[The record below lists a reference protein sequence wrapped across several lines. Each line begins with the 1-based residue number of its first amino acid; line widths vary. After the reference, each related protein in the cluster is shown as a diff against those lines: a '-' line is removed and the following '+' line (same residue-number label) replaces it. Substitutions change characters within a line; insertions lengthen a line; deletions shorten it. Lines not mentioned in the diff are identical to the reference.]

1 MNAIQK
7 IFYRGQQL
15 FSLGAV
21 LTALCLALTSQVFAV
36 PEADKPDTGLPLP
49 KWIIIEGRQ
58 VEAGTLPAL
67 GGGLWPDDFNPDEI
81 IHPPMA
87 SSLAEGSIAAST
99 GEQDL
104 WLRFLPRSLFGSRR
118 VAEPALAEQPLTEL
132 SDEAWLACEKA
143 GGTTRLLDPQ
153 GLLSETQS
161 EDLSRLLSFHSEQA
175 GVTAWILLID
185 ARQKL
190 PQDADLS
197 KLASGELARGSA
209 CLAVYPV
216 GAPERARLF
225 FTRSV
230 TEAPTTAYLESLLNG
245 CIREAGLSPDPVEQL
260 QRFATQLSI
269 RLFWLE
275 RAYPVLKPKAKES
288 PQVIE
293 VAEPMKEV
301 TSTESIATAPSKF
314 FSLWQTVKN
323 YLPIA
328 AALIVLLVVLV
339 LALLRWRKRRQ
350 RLSVFLLPDFDPQHE
365 TRYGGQH
372 CGGCGTSINFG

>member
-1 MNAIQK
+1 MSVNPTV
-7 IFYRGQQL
+7 
-15 FSLGAV
+15 SPCGAHRWRLEIA
-21 LTALCLALTSQVFAV
+21 LTTIGLALSPFVFSQS
-36 PEADKPDTGLPLP
+36 EPDRTDTVLPLP
-49 KWIIIEGRQ
+49 KWIIIEGRPAESG
-58 VEAGTLPAL
+58 VLPVL

-87 SSLAEGSIAAST
+87 AAANEGGTALP
-99 GEQDL
+99 GEQEL

-118 VAEPALAEQPLTEL
+118 ATEPAPAEQPLTEM
-132 SDEAWLACEKA
+132 SDEAWHVCEKA
-143 GGTTRLLDPQ
+143 SGTTRLLDPQ

-161 EDLSRLLSFHSEQA
+161 EDLSRLLAFHSEQA
-175 GVTAWILLID
+175 GVSAWILLID
-185 ARQKL
+185 ARQTL
-190 PQDADLS
+190 PQNADLS
-197 KLASGELARGSA
+197 RLASGELAKGSA

-230 TEAPTTAYLESLLNG
+230 SEAPSSAYLESLRNG

-301 TSTESIATAPSKF
+301 TSTEFIARPPSKF
-314 FSLWQTVKN
+314 ISLWQGIKHYV
-323 YLPIA
+323 A
-328 AALIVLLVVLV
+328 GVVALVVL
-339 LALLRWRKRRQ
+339 LALLALVVLRWRKRRQ
-350 RLSVFLLPDFDPQHE
+350 RLTVFRLPDFDPNHE
-365 TRYGGQH
+365 TRFGGPH
-372 CGGCGTSINFG
+372 CGGCGSSIHFG

>member
-1 MNAIQK
+1 MK
-7 IFYRGQQL
+7 TLPTSFTRGFHLCRMGQI
-15 FSLGAV
+15 
-21 LTALCLALTSQVFAV
+21 LTAALLTLTPQFFAQSDS
-36 PEADKPDTGLPLP
+36 DKPDAILPLP
-49 KWIIIEGRQ
+49 KWIVIEGRPT
-58 VEAGTLPAL
+58 EAATPPPL

-81 IHPPMA
+81 VHPPLTA
-87 SSLAEGSIAAST
+87 AANEGVAAAP
-99 GEQDL
+99 GEEEL
-104 WLRFLPRSLFGSRR
+104 WLRFLPRSLFRSRHA
-118 VAEPALAEQPLTEL
+118 AEPAPAEQPLTEL
-132 SDEAWLACEKA
+132 SDEAWRVCEKA
-143 GGTTRLLDPQ
+143 SGTTRLLDPQ

-161 EDLSRLLSFHSEQA
+161 EDLSRLLAFHSEQA

-197 KLASGELARGSA
+197 KLASGELARGSS
-209 CLAVYPV
+209 CLAVYPI

-230 TEAPTTAYLESLLNG
+230 SEAPSSAYLESLLNG

-275 RAYPVLKPKAKES
+275 RAYPVLKPKPKES

-293 VAEPMKEV
+293 LAEPMKEV
-301 TSTESIATAPSKF
+301 TSTESVASAPSKF
-314 FSLWQTVKN
+314 FSLWQNVKN
-323 YLPIA
+323 YLPAA
-328 AALIVLLVVLV
+328 AALLVLLIALV

-350 RLSVFLLPDFDPQHE
+350 RMTEFRLPDFDPQLK
-365 TRYGGQH
+365 TRFGGPH
-372 CGGCGTSINFG
+372 CGGCGASIHFG

>member
-1 MNAIQK
+1 MT
-7 IFYRGQQL
+7 
-15 FSLGAV
+15 S
-21 LTALCLALTSQVFAV
+21 LCLALTSQVFAE
-36 PEADKPDTGLPLP
+36 PENDKPDTGLPLP

-58 VEAGTLPAL
+58 AEADAPPAL

-87 SSLAEGSIAAST
+87 STLSEGSIAAST
-99 GEQDL
+99 SDQDL

-118 VAEPALAEQPLTEL
+118 AAEPAPAEQPLSEL
-132 SDEAWLACEKA
+132 SDEAWLVCEKV

-153 GLLSETQS
+153 GLLSEAQS

-175 GVTAWILLID
+175 GVTAWILLLD

-197 KLASGELARGSA
+197 KLASGELAKGSA
-209 CLAVYPV
+209 CLAVYPL

-230 TEAPTTAYLESLLNG
+230 MEAPTPAYLESLING

-275 RAYPVLKPKAKES
+275 RAYPVLKPKPKEA
-288 PQVIE
+288 PQDIE

-301 TSTESIATAPSKF
+301 TSTESIASAPSKF
-314 FSLWQTVKN
+314 VGLWQRAKY
-323 YLPIA
+323 YLSIA
-328 AALIVLLVVLV
+328 VSLLVLLVIIAIGV
-339 LALLRWRKRRQ
+339 LRWRKRRQ
-350 RLSVFLLPDFDPQHE
+350 RMTDFRLPDFDPNHE
-365 TRYGGQH
+365 TRFGGAH
-372 CGGCGTSINFG
+372 CGGCGASIHFG